1 MSKAIDDIATEI
13 HDNNKNLIKMA
24 KDRIFDL
31 IAVGLIIAVGLL
43 SLGAV
48 ELRQITIWEIINIV
62 FETIPFYLA
71 AVTLALNFYKK
82 GVYAGKSTDGF
93 IGVTKNYSHKVN
105 KFSGKQLDNISVFCQ
120 EYNARALRIGQE
132 NILREVAITYERYKN
147 VTYDKDG
154 NELRPLC
161 QLSKEELVKGFG
173 VRVAEHVIKANELKV
188 KGLNS
193 NTLLSNNDYWDIT
206 DLGKNENQLLRQRT
220 KSYAGTFALQT
231 FLLTLMG
238 IKDVM
243 QWGWVGLVLII
254 FKLVFILCRCYMEY
268 FKGYEDITIKVSS
281 HITRKIDIL
290 KQFDYWYFLLFP
302 QELDLNDPDYAYLG
316 NICVEK
322 SYNINNDG
330 SKTGDDGTSPK
341 NVIGEQNV

>member
-13 HDNNKNLIKMA
+13 HDNKKNLMKLA

-31 IAVGLIIAVGLL
+31 IAVGLIVAVGLL

-48 ELRQITIWEIINIV
+48 ELREITFLGIINMV

-71 AVTLALNFYKK
+71 SVTLAINFYKK
-82 GVYAGKSTDGF
+82 GVYAGKATDGF
-93 IGVTKNYSHKVN
+93 IFVARNYSHKVN
-105 KFSGKQLDNISVFCQ
+105 KFSGRQLDNLSVFCQ

-132 NILREVAITYERYKN
+132 NILREVAITYERYRDT
-147 VTYDKDG
+147 TYDKDG
-154 NELRPLC
+154 NELKPLC
-161 QLSKEELVKGFG
+161 QLSKEQLVKGFG

-188 KGLNS
+188 KGLNT
-193 NTLLSNNDYWDIT
+193 NALLSNNDYWDIT
-206 DLGKNENQLLRQRT
+206 DLGKTESQLLRLRT
-220 KSYAGTFALQT
+220 NTYASSFATQT

-238 IKDVM
+238 IKDIM
-243 QWGWVGLVLII
+243 LWSWAGLILII

-268 FKGYEDITIKVSS
+268 FKGYEDITIRVSS
-281 HITRKIDIL
+281 HITRKTDIL